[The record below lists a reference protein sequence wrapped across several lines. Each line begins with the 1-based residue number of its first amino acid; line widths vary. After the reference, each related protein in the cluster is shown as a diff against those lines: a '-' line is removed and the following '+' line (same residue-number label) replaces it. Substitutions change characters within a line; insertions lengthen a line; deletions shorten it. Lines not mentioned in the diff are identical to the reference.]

1 MARIRYVCL
10 CFLTLILILIDSF
23 IHFINLSGRDEWDR
37 LIELFIEVAIPQ
49 SNSNDTNNNNNN
61 GDNTNNGHGDDDD
74 DEEPWILRTYPTDYS
89 NREVLNSVPHFAYPC
104 PFKW

>member
-1 MARIRYVCL
+1 MARIRYVFVCV
-10 CFLTLILILIDSF
+10 FSFWFWSF
-23 IHFINLSGRDEWDR
+23 ILLISGRDEWDR

-49 SNSNDTNNNNNN
+49 SNSNDTNNNNN
-61 GDNTNNGHGDDDD
+61 GDNNTNNGHGDDDDD